1 MEHCPMKLLRNWKN
15 VLKRAWSVRLIA
27 LAGVL
32 TGLESIIPMWVD
44 SIPRPVFSMLSV
56 AVITLA
62 MVARLIAQEGLDK
75 DEK

>member
-1 MEHCPMKLLRNWKN
+1 MRLLSNWKRI
-15 VLKRAWSVRLIA
+15 VRRAWSVRLIA
-27 LAGVL
+27 IAGVL

-44 SIPRPVFSMLSV
+44 SIPRPVFSMLLL

-62 MVARLIAQEGLDK
+62 MVARFVAQEGLDK